1 MSEKNL
7 SGKQRRY
14 LRGLGNQLQ
23 PVVWVGLKGVNE
35 GVLAALESAFNNAD
49 LLKIK
54 LQEGF
59 AGDRHEVAEQ
69 LARASKAELVQVLGK
84 TILLYRRH
92 PENPTIELP

>member
-1 MSEKNL
+1 MSEKAL
-7 SGKQRRY
+7 TGKQRRY

-23 PVVWVGLKGVNE
+23 PVVWVGVKGVNE
-35 GVLAALESAFNNAD
+35 GVRVAIANAFEHAD

-59 AGDRHEVAEQ
+59 AGERHEIAEQ
-69 LARASKAELVQVLGK
+69 LARTSNAELVQVLGK

-92 PENPTIELP
+92 PEKPKIELP

>member
-1 MSEKNL
+1 MNETAL
-7 SGKQRRY
+7 TGKQRRF

-23 PVVWVGLKGVNE
+23 PIVWVGVKGVNE
-35 GVLAALESAFNNAD
+35 GVVTAITSAFENAD

-59 AGDRHEVAEQ
+59 DGDRHEVAEQ
-69 LARASKAELVQVLGK
+69 LARATKSELVQVLGK

-92 PENPTIELP
+92 GEKPKLELP

>member
-1 MSEKNL
+1 MTETNL
-7 SGKQRRY
+7 TGKQRRY

-23 PVVWVGLKGVNE
+23 PVVWVGVKGVNE
-35 GVLAALESAFNNAD
+35 GVRVAIASAFEHAD

-59 AGDRHEVAEQ
+59 AGDRHETAQQ
-69 LARASKAELVQVLGK
+69 LAHASNAELVQVLGK

-92 PENPTIELP
+92 AEKPKIELP